1 MRLISIISFA
11 AAAIA
16 SPLDTRQSSATAVLD
31 LSVRRGT
38 PQQLASGVL
47 YGTPDT
53 LNQIPDNFYT
63 EPKLKYFRAGGA
75 QLFGAGQR
83 GWHWGEYTARFQST
97 LSNYRTARKYG
108 GEFQILPHD
117 IWGTDTVNSSTAW
130 PGDNGDWRSY
140 EAFLDR
146 LVSDIKANNMLP
158 GLKFDT
164 WNEPNFPLFWPRPI
178 SQWLEL
184 WKRTYQKLRYTFP
197 PYMCLIHTDIN
208 QCRWCR
214 QSRSYHWALA
224 LCRSKP

>member
-164 WNEPNFPLFWPRPI
+164 WNEPNFALFWPRPI

-184 WKRTYQKLRYTFP
+184 WKRTYQKLRYTFS